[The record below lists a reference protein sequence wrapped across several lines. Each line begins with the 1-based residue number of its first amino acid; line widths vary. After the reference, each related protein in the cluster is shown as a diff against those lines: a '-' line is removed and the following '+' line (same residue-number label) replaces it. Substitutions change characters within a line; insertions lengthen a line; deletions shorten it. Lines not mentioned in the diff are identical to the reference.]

1 MTKEKKL
8 EREKILTKAATWN
21 IMGRLSQKEEQ
32 EHIFQDAEERG
43 IHFMGL
49 QETGIKDYLEI
60 VGKEGKI
67 INFEGI
73 SDGYRGLA
81 FFTSRE
87 WSERIINAKL
97 INNRIAVMRFDIGNE
112 GQLTVINVYG
122 PTGVVTR
129 ERPEVGKDF
138 YSQVQETYIAEKFK
152 SSLVFIL
159 GDFNSKIGLKS
170 PTDSDF
176 MGAYGKSRSRRNE
189 NGNNLKELAE
199 SEGLYLINTHFKLR
213 NTHIATWHGGRPARE
228 RSIPGLHNQIDYIL
242 VPKRAVKLVTDARAV
257 LGMRHRSDHSMV
269 IMKIRLGD
277 LCEIRRI
284 KCREVPRRDF
294 TKLAENIEI
303 KEAYEA
309 KVAEKIRAIG
319 ESNINIETRYEALK
333 KAVGEAAAEVLPAV
347 PINKNGKLKY
357 LEDRELKELSEEQR
371 KLSRRIYHPG
381 KRDAAK
387 VRLLRKYRSTVY
399 AQMRQRIATLEKKR
413 AEDLAKRLME
423 NTGNRQLFEVQRL
436 MSKKKRLQLRLQD
449 AEGNNYTEHKRMVK
463 PLKEYYAAFF
473 HREGD
478 TPFSQWR
485 GEARP
490 LQRKVTAVE
499 VSAGAKKL
507 GNGRAMG
514 PDLLAGELFKYGGTK
529 VWEEVEKI
537 VNGVF
542 EKHEPLPELTMG
554 YLFPLNKP
562 DKPGKY
568 KTADMT
574 RPLIF
579 LSVTRKILSNIVLS
593 RITRAVN
600 EFLSLGQHAYRAGRS
615 TTEVVWTAQWLIAT
629 AEKYGERIHIMAL
642 DLSKA
647 FDNLD
652 RGTMIQ
658 ILEENSLAGED
669 ELRIISYLLSETTL
683 RVKVGKNISETFK
696 TTIGTPQGDA
706 LSPVLFLIYL
716 EHILRRH
723 RRRNLLSANEYEMS
737 YADDIH
743 FATKDADLNRA
754 IQHRRERDYTYRPG
768 CQCAA
773 CRAKDIEITM
783 PTDMAVDKMQ
793 CNGGKTVHVE
803 LVPETARTTAFEIL
817 GNNTDPD
824 LEVVKRRGNATKA
837 FAGLIRIWTRRSDI
851 STELKMKLYNAI
863 VKPHLTYNAA
873 ASAYTGTQ
881 VEALNRLHR
890 RQLRRLLNV
899 YYPEHISNAEVYER
913 TKAYPISID
922 IAKMRWSFF
931 GHVLRQPRETPANK
945 VMRNYFK
952 RRELDGDEERER
964 TKRSLCLTTV
974 PRLLQLDL
982 KQISDDDKKAFF
994 GGAMKLTNGSDL
1006 AKLSTKAQYRHNW
1019 KKAVEKVRAAEESKW
1034 RRKETERLANKA
1046 VREAAATMARIRRSA
1061 AALTRSRA
1069 AEAAERPRTR
1079 AQTTLMQYFGNTNL
1093 S

>member
-1 MTKEKKL
+1 
-8 EREKILTKAATWN
+8 
-21 IMGRLSQKEEQ
+21 
-32 EHIFQDAEERG
+32 
-43 IHFMGL
+43 
-49 QETGIKDYLEI
+49 
-60 VGKEGKI
+60 
-67 INFEGI
+67 
-73 SDGYRGLA
+73 
-81 FFTSRE
+81 
-87 WSERIINAKL
+87 
-97 INNRIAVMRFDIGNE
+97 
-112 GQLTVINVYG
+112 
-122 PTGVVTR
+122 
-129 ERPEVGKDF
+129 
-138 YSQVQETYIAEKFK
+138 
-152 SSLVFIL
+152 
-159 GDFNSKIGLKS
+159 
-170 PTDSDF
+170 
-176 MGAYGKSRSRRNE
+176 
-189 NGNNLKELAE
+189 
-199 SEGLYLINTHFKLR
+199 
-213 NTHIATWHGGRPARE
+213 
-228 RSIPGLHNQIDYIL
+228 
-242 VPKRAVKLVTDARAV
+242 
-257 LGMRHRSDHSMV
+257 
-269 IMKIRLGD
+269 
-277 LCEIRRI
+277 
-284 KCREVPRRDF
+284 
-294 TKLAENIEI
+294 
-303 KEAYEA
+303 
-309 KVAEKIRAIG
+309 
-319 ESNINIETRYEALK
+319 
-333 KAVGEAAAEVLPAV
+333 
-347 PINKNGKLKY
+347 
-357 LEDRELKELSEEQR
+357 
-371 KLSRRIYHPG
+371 
-381 KRDAAK
+381 
-387 VRLLRKYRSTVY
+387 
-399 AQMRQRIATLEKKR
+399 
-413 AEDLAKRLME
+413 
-423 NTGNRQLFEVQRL
+423 
-436 MSKKKRLQLRLQD
+436 
-449 AEGNNYTEHKRMVK
+449 
-463 PLKEYYAAFF
+463 
-473 HREGD
+473 
-478 TPFSQWR
+478 
-485 GEARP
+485 
-490 LQRKVTAVE
+490 
-499 VSAGAKKL
+499 
-507 GNGRAMG
+507 
-514 PDLLAGELFKYGGTK
+514 
-529 VWEEVEKI
+529 
-537 VNGVF
+537 
-542 EKHEPLPELTMG
+542 
-554 YLFPLNKP
+554 
-562 DKPGKY
+562 
-568 KTADMT
+568 
-574 RPLIF
+574 
-579 LSVTRKILSNIVLS
+579 
-593 RITRAVN
+593 
-600 EFLSLGQHAYRAGRS
+600 
-615 TTEVVWTAQWLIAT
+615 
-629 AEKYGERIHIMAL
+629 MAL

-754 IQHRRERDYTYRPG
+754 IQHRRDRDYTYRPG

-817 GNNTDPD
+817 GNNTNPN
-824 LEVVKRRGNATKA
+824 LEIVKRRSNATKA

-873 ASAYTGTQ
+873 ASAYTGVQ

-952 RRELDGDEERER
+952 RRELDGDEESER

-982 KQISDDDKKAFF
+982 NRISEDDKKAFF
-994 GGAMKLTNGSDL
+994 GGALELANGSDL

-1034 RRKETERLANKA
+1034 RRKEMERLANKA

-1079 AQTTLMQYFGNTNL
+1079 AQTTLTQYFGNTNL